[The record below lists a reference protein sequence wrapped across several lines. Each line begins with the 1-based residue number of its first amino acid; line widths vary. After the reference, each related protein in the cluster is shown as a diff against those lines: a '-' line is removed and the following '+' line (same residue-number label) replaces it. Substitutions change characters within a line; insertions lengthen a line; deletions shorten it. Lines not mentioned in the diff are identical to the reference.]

1 MLLDNISLGTIA
13 DTLKVSYN
21 AVYYHKRR
29 LDLLALIP
37 TVAMTVPTGRKRAF
51 GPGID
56 EVL

>member
-21 AVYYHKRR
+21 AVYYYKRH

-37 TVAMTVPTGRKRAF
+37 TFAITVLTSQKQAF
-51 GPGID
+51 GLSID
-56 EVL
+56 KVL